1 MSTWG
6 ERLRLSIFGGSH
18 SKAIGV
24 VLEGLPAGEVLDW
37 EKILLQMR
45 RRAPGQ
51 DKTATPRKESDLP
64 EILSGIDGDM
74 VLTGDPVSVCI
85 YNSNQHSKDYESLRH
100 TPRPGH
106 ADYPAYVKYH
116 GKNDL
121 RGGGHFSG
129 RLTAPLVFAGAVCRQ
144 LLEKRG
150 ILIGSHVLSAGGV
163 WDEVFDSVQ
172 VTAEELRRLSEMYF
186 PVLSDTA
193 RQKMT
198 DRITEVRSR
207 GDSVGG
213 VVECAVTGL
222 PVGLGT
228 HMFGGM
234 ENVLSSLLFGIPA
247 MKGIEFGAG
256 FRAAEMMGSEN
267 NDSFYYDESGE
278 VRTATNH
285 AGGVLGG
292 MTSGMPL
299 LFRVAFKPTPSIV
312 AAQQT
317 VHLGEKRDAR
327 IAIKGRH
334 DPCIVPRAAPAVEA
348 AAAVAVC
355 ELMLREGRFS

>member
-6 ERLRLSIFGGSH
+6 DRLRLSIFGGSH
-18 SKAIGV
+18 SNAIGM
-24 VLEGLPAGEVLDW
+24 VLEGLPAGEILDW
-37 EKILLQMR
+37 EQILAQMR

-64 EILSGIDGDM
+64 EILSGIDENR
-74 VLTGDPVSVCI
+74 VLTGDPVSICI
-85 YNSNQHSKDYESLRH
+85 HNNNQHSKDYESLRH

-116 GKNDL
+116 AKNDI

-144 LLEKRG
+144 LLEKQG

-163 WDEVFDSVQ
+163 QDGAFDPVD
-172 VTAEELRRLSEMYF
+172 VTEEQLRMLNTSYFPTLSE
-186 PVLSDTA
+186 TA
-193 RQKMT
+193 KREMSE
-198 DRITEVRSR
+198 RITEVRAR

-228 HMFGGM
+228 HMFGGV
-234 ENVLSSLLFGIPA
+234 ENVLTSILFCIPA
-247 MKGIEFGAG
+247 MKGVEFGAG
-256 FRAAEMMGSEN
+256 FRVADMTGSEN
-267 NDSFYYDESGE
+267 NDSFYYDESGR
-278 VRTATNH
+278 VRTKTNH
-285 AGGVLGG
+285 AGGILGG

-299 LFRVAFKPTPSIV
+299 IFRAAFKPTPSIV
-312 AAQQT
+312 TAQPTVDLRAQT
-317 VHLGEKRDAR
+317 DVR

-355 ELMLREGRFS
+355 ELMLREGWLL